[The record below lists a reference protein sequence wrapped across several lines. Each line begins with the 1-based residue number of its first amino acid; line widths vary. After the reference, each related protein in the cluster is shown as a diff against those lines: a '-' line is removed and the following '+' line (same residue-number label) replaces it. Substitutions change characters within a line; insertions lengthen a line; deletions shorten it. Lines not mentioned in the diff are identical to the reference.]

1 MSRGFAFKQFTIHD
15 DRCQMKVGTDGVLL
29 GAWADVTNAR
39 HILDIG
45 TGSGLIALMLAQR
58 NTTAIID
65 GVEILEVDARQA
77 VENAARSPWPNRIAV
92 HNTSIQTFEP
102 KTRYDL
108 IVSNPPYFTKS
119 QLPTLRGR
127 ASVRHTLSLS
137 HDELIVAAAKLLQ
150 PTGALTVILPPATR
164 DEFIKEAEK
173 NGLYTS
179 RQLSFQTR
187 PARPIERY
195 LLEFRKHP
203 RPVQPESMCLYAGAF
218 ADASNDPW
226 SPEYRALVGDFYL

>member
-108 IVSNPPYFTKS
+108 IVSNPPYFTRS
-119 QLPTLRGR
+119 QLPPVHSR
-127 ASVRHTLSLS
+127 ASVRHTVSLS
-137 HDELIVAAAKLLQ
+137 HEELIISATKLLQ
-150 PTGALTVILPPATR
+150 PQGAFCVILPPTSR
-164 DEFIKEAEK
+164 EQFVREAEQS
-173 NGLYTS
+173 GLYTT

-187 PARPIERY
+187 PARPVERC
-195 LLEFRKHP
+195 LVEFRKRP
-203 RPVQPESMCLYAGAF
+203 RPVQLESMCLYAGAF

-226 SPEYRALVGDFYL
+226 SPAYRALVGDFYL